1 MNQDINYNEN
11 KKNIINNSLKLNDFI
26 DLGNNIFHDKI
37 KIIEKNIKSKSFK
50 YLNIEQIEDYIDE
63 KKKDKNNILTYFYF
77 LIIRYEEYN
86 ENFENIVTLSFKSGV
101 TFLVFLYIENMNKFY
116 KNNFFFLL
124 STILVYSPEDILIYL
139 SQNFDFYNPLD
150 LPDNENIG
158 EYIDIK
164 IPKITFEQNEEDK
177 YKNGCF
183 ELAETFD
190 INLIRNKYMLRLF
203 DEIDFSTEFSKHV
216 YNIYKDYN
224 ALDLFFSQ
232 NCLYF
237 GWKLYPELIS
247 FNICFVKRFLYMYCR
262 EEGESQKSFYK
273 MINDD
278 LRSREPSK
286 IYRYINILALI
297 NQLMDEN
304 YFRYYQGVVYRSTI
318 LDEKLIL
325 KLVAGTKMVNTSF
338 WSTSKDSEVADK
350 FMKTQTWRN
359 AYIICKTFKNNIDID
374 LEKLN
379 PFDNE
384 KEVLFLPFTEFI
396 VENVYSEEKFN
407 KKQYIIKLKELGN
420 KNFVN
425 SNNMQIEN
433 INNIKVNNNVDEL
446 LKSQIEKLKDK
457 FVKNIKFNKYI

>member
-1 MNQDINYNEN
+1 
-11 KKNIINNSLKLNDFI
+11 
-26 DLGNNIFHDKI
+26 
-37 KIIEKNIKSKSFK
+37 
-50 YLNIEQIEDYIDE
+50 
-63 KKKDKNNILTYFYF
+63 
-77 LIIRYEEYN
+77 
-86 ENFENIVTLSFKSGV
+86 
-101 TFLVFLYIENMNKFY
+101 
-116 KNNFFFLL
+116 
-124 STILVYSPEDILIYL
+124 
-139 SQNFDFYNPLD
+139 
-150 LPDNENIG
+150 
-158 EYIDIK
+158 
-164 IPKITFEQNEEDK
+164 
-177 YKNGCF
+177 
-183 ELAETFD
+183 
-190 INLIRNKYMLRLF
+190 
-203 DEIDFSTEFSKHV
+203 
-216 YNIYKDYN
+216 
-224 ALDLFFSQ
+224 
-232 NCLYF
+232 
-237 GWKLYPELIS
+237 
-247 FNICFVKRFLYMYCR
+247 MYCR

-325 KLVAGTKMVNTSF
+325 KLVEGTKMVNTSF

-407 KKQYIIKLKELGN
+407 KKKYIIKLKELGN

-433 INNIKVNNNVDEL
+433 INNIKVNNNLDEL
-446 LKSQIEKLKDK
+446 LKSQIEKLNDK
-457 FVKNIKFNKYI
+457 FVKNIKFNK